1 LNIKGW
7 VKNSKD
13 GSVVGTIQ
21 GLEEPI
27 DTMYSKHLII
37 VSFDSI
43 NFNCFV
49 KQEELVVNYW

>member
-1 LNIKGW
+1 M
-7 VKNSKD
+7 D

-27 DTMYSKHLII
+27 ERMYSKDLIS
-37 VSFDSI
+37 VLFDWI